1 MLCRF
6 AHVQSVTFFAHA
18 VVCTV
23 ILRRGRGSA
32 TFGPGRPRHTHATSV
47 EGAVGTAGPGRAS
60 SRRAEPQARGADG
73 ERAGGPDGTQNTSD
87 AATTSVPEG
96 GGRAWPPTTH
106 PRHQCGGCRRD
117 RRGVW
122 RVPAGPQGSVEGAGG
137 TAGPGR
143 ASSRRAELQ
152 ARGADGE
159 RAGGPDG
166 TRNIGDAATTSVSEG
181 GGRAWPLTT
190 HPRHQCGGCRRAKVH
205 SRVPE
210 GGGRTWPIMTHP
222 RNQCGGCRRARR
234 AWPGFEP
241 TRRAIGSRRGRR
253 AGGRARRHPEHRRR
267 SQQESR

>member
-1 MLCRF
+1 MDTPKELLYGMHTPGDSAMLCRF

-32 TFGPGRPRHTHATSV
+32 TFGSGRPRRTRATSV
-47 EGAVGTAGPGRAS
+47 EGT
-60 SRRAEPQARGADG
+60 
-73 ERAGGPDGTQNTSD
+73 
-87 AATTSVPEG
+87 
-96 GGRAWPPTTH
+96 
-106 PRHQCGGCRRD
+106 
-117 RRGVW
+117 
-122 RVPAGPQGSVEGAGG
+122 GG

-143 ASSRRAELQ
+143 ASSRGAEPQ
-152 ARGADGE
+152 ARSADGE

-166 TRNIGDAATTSVSEG
+166 TRNTSDAATTSVSEG

-190 HPRHQCGGCRRAKVH
+190 HPRHRCGGCRRD
-205 SRVPE
+205 
-210 GGGRTWPIMTHP
+210 
-222 RNQCGGCRRARR
+222 RR

-267 SQQESR
+267 SHNLGV

>member
-1 MLCRF
+1 MRTPGDSAMLCRF

-32 TFGPGRPRHTHATSV
+32 TFGSDRPRHTRATSV
-47 EGAVGTAGPGRAS
+47 EGAGGPAGPGRAS

-96 GGRAWPPTTH
+96 GGRAWPP
-106 PRHQCGGCRRD
+106 
-117 RRGVW
+117 
-122 RVPAGPQGSVEGAGG
+122 
-137 TAGPGR
+137 
-143 ASSRRAELQ
+143 
-152 ARGADGE
+152 
-159 RAGGPDG
+159 
-166 TRNIGDAATTSVSEG
+166 
-181 GGRAWPLTT
+181 TT

>member
-32 TFGPGRPRHTHATSV
+32 TFGSGRPRRTRATGV
-47 EGAVGTAGPGRAS
+47 EGAVGTAGQCGGCRRD
-60 SRRAEPQARGADG
+60 RRAWPGFEPTRRAAGSQRGR
-73 ERAGGPDGTQNTSD
+73 RAGGRARRHPEHRRRSHYRLVRQVTTSD

-117 RRGVW
+117 RR
-122 RVPAGPQGSVEGAGG
+122 
-137 TAGPGR
+137 
-143 ASSRRAELQ
+143 
-152 ARGADGE
+152 
-159 RAGGPDG
+159 
-166 TRNIGDAATTSVSEG
+166 
-181 GGRAWPLTT
+181 
-190 HPRHQCGGCRRAKVH
+190 
-205 SRVPE
+205 
-210 GGGRTWPIMTHP
+210 
-222 RNQCGGCRRARR
+222 

-253 AGGRARRHPEHRRR
+253 AGGRARRHPEHQRR

>member
-1 MLCRF
+1 MRTPGDSAMLCRF

-32 TFGPGRPRHTHATSV
+32 TLGPDRSRHTRATSV

-96 GGRAWPPTTH
+96 GGRAWPP
-106 PRHQCGGCRRD
+106 
-117 RRGVW
+117 
-122 RVPAGPQGSVEGAGG
+122 
-137 TAGPGR
+137 
-143 ASSRRAELQ
+143 
-152 ARGADGE
+152 
-159 RAGGPDG
+159 
-166 TRNIGDAATTSVSEG
+166 
-181 GGRAWPLTT
+181 TT